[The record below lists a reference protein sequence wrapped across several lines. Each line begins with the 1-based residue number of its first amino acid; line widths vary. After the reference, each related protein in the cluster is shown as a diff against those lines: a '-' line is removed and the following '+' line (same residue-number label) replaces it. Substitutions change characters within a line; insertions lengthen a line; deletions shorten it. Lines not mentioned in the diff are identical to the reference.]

1 MRVALNIFGAA
12 ALLAS
17 ASAAGASVSDPVGDF
32 LPTYNPALPMDAGV
46 DIVGADVLFDGSNFF
61 LSATMNGD
69 VRDDP
74 GTLFVWTVNR
84 GSGSLRPFAP
94 PGSSIPLDALI
105 VMFPDG
111 LLRVVTF
118 AGPPTDIAGGTTLV
132 GNTVSGTVP
141 ASMLASMGLD
151 PSNYMFGL
159 WSRIRVDPAMDGTTA
174 EIADLLAGSGSVRA
188 AVPEPATWLT
198 MLLGFGLIGGLAR
211 RRRQIVRPAH
221 A

>member
-1 MRVALNIFGAA
+1 MRLALNLIGAFV
-12 ALLAS
+12 LMTS
-17 ASAAGASVSDPVGDF
+17 ASVATAASDPAGDF
-32 LPTYNPALPMDAGV
+32 LPSYNPALPMDPGV
-46 DIVGADVLFDGSNFF
+46 DIVGADVVLDGSSFF
-61 LSATMNGD
+61 LSATMNGY

-84 GSGSLRPFAP
+84 GSGTLRPFAP

-118 AGPPTDIAGGTTLV
+118 AGPPTDIAGGTSLV
-132 GNTVSGTVP
+132 GNTISGTVP
-141 ASMLASMGLD
+141 ASMLASMGLA
-151 PSNYMFGL
+151 PSNYTFGF

-174 EIADLLAGSGSVRA
+174 EIADLLAGSGSIRA
-188 AVPEPATWLT
+188 AVPEPATWMT

-211 RRRQIVRPAH
+211 RCRQTVRPSQA
-221 A
+221 